1 VGINISLY
9 FSIFSVWGIILGVDS
24 GKQIYHFY
32 RRSVTAS
39 KRVEY
44 LTDYAHTLQ
53 KESDKYRELSAVDPL
68 TGIFNRAGFANRV
81 EGVLSGRTDGSSIG
95 LIVFDIDHFKKIND
109 SFGHDVG
116 DKILKDLAGAVSKIL
131 RDSDTLA
138 RWGGEEFVV
147 LSVMRSGKNLI
158 QIGEKIR
165 QIVQAQKLGLGGDIS
180 ITISV
185 GLTLFSANESFEK
198 AFKRA
203 DKALYQAKS
212 DGRNRSVVA

>member
-1 VGINISLY
+1 
-9 FSIFSVWGIILGVDS
+9 
-24 GKQIYHFY
+24 
-32 RRSVTAS
+32 
-39 KRVEY
+39 
-44 LTDYAHTLQ
+44 
-53 KESDKYRELSAVDPL
+53 
-68 TGIFNRAGFANRV
+68 
-81 EGVLSGRTDGSSIG
+81 
-95 LIVFDIDHFKKIND
+95 
-109 SFGHDVG
+109 
-116 DKILKDLAGAVSKIL
+116 
-131 RDSDTLA
+131 
-138 RWGGEEFVV
+138 V

-165 QIVQAQKLGLGGDIS
+165 QIVQAQKLVLDSDIS